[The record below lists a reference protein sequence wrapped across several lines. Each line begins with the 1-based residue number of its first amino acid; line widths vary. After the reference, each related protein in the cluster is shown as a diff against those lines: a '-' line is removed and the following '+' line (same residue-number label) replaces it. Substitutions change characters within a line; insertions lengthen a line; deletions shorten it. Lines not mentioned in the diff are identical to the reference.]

1 MLEAYLNIRDRE
13 VKKELLNGHTHSVTP
28 KVLLGANNVVSS
40 MYTNRFFPWL
50 LKVMAC
56 AGYHSV
62 EMFMTH

>member
-1 MLEAYLNIRDRE
+1 MQ
-13 VKKELLNGHTHSVTP
+13 KGLLNGQTNIVNP
-28 KVLLGANNVVSS
+28 KAPVGANNVVSS